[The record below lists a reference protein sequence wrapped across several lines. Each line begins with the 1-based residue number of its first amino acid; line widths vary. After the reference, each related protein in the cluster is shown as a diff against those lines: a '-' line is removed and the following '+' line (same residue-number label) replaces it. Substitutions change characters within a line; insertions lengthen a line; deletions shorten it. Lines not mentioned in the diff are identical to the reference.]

1 MKALKQHLLTAT
13 LLATTALA
21 GLTAEPASA
30 AGNLF
35 FKMQPSQ
42 GALTCLP
49 TATGSVTVSSLGPIE
64 NMHVIVR
71 NLPPNTNFDF
81 FVIQTPEA
89 PFGLS
94 WYQGDIETDANGVGV
109 ADFVGRFNVETFIVA
124 PGSDVAPSVHKT
136 GTFSDA
142 ASNPS
147 TAPVHTFH
155 LGLWFNSPTDAVNAG
170 CKPTVTPFNGDHHA
184 GIQVLNTAQFAKNWG
199 PLARLKP

>member
-1 MKALKQHLLTAT
+1 MKALKQNLLTAA
-13 LLATTALA
+13 LLVTTALT
-21 GLTAEPASA
+21 GLTAEPVSA

-49 TATGSVTVSSLGPIE
+49 YAFGSVTVSSLGPIE
-64 NMHVIVR
+64 NMHVVVR

-136 GTFSDA
+136 GAFPDA
-142 ASNPS
+142 ATNPA

-155 LGLWFNSPTDAVNAG
+155 LGLWFNSPTDAAKAG
-170 CKPTVTPFNGDHHA
+170 CNPAVTPFNGDHHA